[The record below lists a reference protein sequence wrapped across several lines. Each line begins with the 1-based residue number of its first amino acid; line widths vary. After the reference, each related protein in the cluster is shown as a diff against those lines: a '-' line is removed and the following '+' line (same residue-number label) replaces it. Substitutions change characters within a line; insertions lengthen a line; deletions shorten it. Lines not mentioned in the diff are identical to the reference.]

1 MRAIQYSEY
10 GPSSVLQL
18 FDLPAPAPVDGK
30 LLVKV
35 DFAGI
40 NPIDWKVRSGAF
52 RDFFP
57 QTLPVIPL
65 GEFSGTIID
74 TGGVP
79 GFEPGE
85 DIFGLAPG
93 GAAAEQILVDV
104 IGIARRPENLT
115 QTDAGGVA
123 LAALTA
129 WQALFDFGGLVAG
142 QKVLIHA
149 AAGGVGSYAVQFAR
163 WAGATVY
170 ATASEKHHEY
180 LKLLGADEVI
190 DYHKVAFEDVVSDV
204 DVVLSSVHGETEER
218 SYGVLKPGGIL
229 VSVVGGGENVP
240 EGVRFASLRMQ
251 PKEGQLAKIAGL
263 IQEGHV
269 RASTE
274 VVLPLESIGE
284 AQDRSEA
291 GRTRGKIIIRVER

>member
-1 MRAIQYSEY
+1 MFVDTCF
-10 GPSSVLQL
+10 SVLR
-18 FDLPAPAPVDGK
+18 GH
-30 LLVKV
+30 
-35 DFAGI
+35 AG
-40 NPIDWKVRSGAF
+40 P
-52 RDFFP
+52 
-57 QTLPVIPL
+57 
-65 GEFSGTIID
+65 
-74 TGGVP
+74 
-79 GFEPGE
+79 
-85 DIFGLAPG
+85 
-93 GAAAEQILVDV
+93 
-104 IGIARRPENLT
+104 
-115 QTDAGGVA
+115 
-123 LAALTA
+123 
-129 WQALFDFGGLVAG
+129 
-142 QKVLIHA
+142 
-149 AAGGVGSYAVQFAR
+149 VQFAK
-163 WAGATVY
+163 WAGATVN

-190 DYHKVAFEDVVSDV
+190 DHHKVRFEDVVSDV

-251 PKEGQLAKIAGL
+251 PKEGQLAKIAEL

-284 AQDRSEA
+284 AQDRSET